1 MNSGHKQSTEK
12 QCTSLAA
19 KCFGTNLN
27 CSHLSSHQS
36 PCELLQILCEA
47 LGLASQ
53 SPARLEDFDSVA
65 PAGHSLVIR
74 VDDWSAQLQTQLV
87 TAVFGLQDFEL

>member
-12 QCTSLAA
+12 QCTSLAV

-27 CSHLSSHQS
+27 CSHLSSRQS

-74 VDDWSAQLQTQLV
+74 AGDWSAQLQTQLV
-87 TAVFGLQDFEL
+87 TVVLGLQDFE